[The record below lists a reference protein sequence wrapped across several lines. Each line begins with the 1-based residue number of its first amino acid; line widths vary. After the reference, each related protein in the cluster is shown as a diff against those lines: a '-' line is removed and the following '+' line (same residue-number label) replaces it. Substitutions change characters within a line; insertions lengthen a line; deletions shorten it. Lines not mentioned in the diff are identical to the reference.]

1 MIPLNDL
8 LLFTLAA
15 LILVISPGPNM
26 IYLIS
31 RSITQGRR
39 AGIISLA
46 GVICGFLFHIILV
59 SFGLTALLFAIP
71 FAFNSLK
78 TFGVVYLLYLAYQA
92 IKPNSKKF
100 FETKNDVSVDKS
112 GKLFITGFLTNVLN
126 PKVAVFYLSFFPQFI
141 KPAYGSIMTQ
151 SLQLGITQ
159 VIVSF
164 TINFTIVL
172 TAAKVALFFAKN
184 PIWMKAQKRLMAS
197 VLTALAIKMALT
209 KTK

>member
-1 MIPLNDL
+1 MIPFNEL
-8 LLFTLAA
+8 LLFILAA
-15 LILVISPGPNM
+15 LVLVISPGPNM

-71 FAFNSLK
+71 FAFNVLK
-78 TFGVVYLLYLAYQA
+78 TLGVIYLLYLAFQA
-92 IKPNSKKF
+92 IKPNGQNI
-100 FETKNDVSVDKS
+100 FERKNDVSADKP
-112 GKLFITGFLTNVLN
+112 GKLFIIGFLTNVLN
-126 PKVAVFYLSFFPQFI
+126 PKVAIFYLSFFPQFI
-141 KPAYGSIMTQ
+141 KPVYGSIMTQ

-172 TAAKVALFFAKN
+172 TAAKIAVFFAKN
-184 PIWMKAQKRLMAS
+184 PVWVRVQKWLMAS
-197 VLTALAIKMALT
+197 VLTALAVKMALT